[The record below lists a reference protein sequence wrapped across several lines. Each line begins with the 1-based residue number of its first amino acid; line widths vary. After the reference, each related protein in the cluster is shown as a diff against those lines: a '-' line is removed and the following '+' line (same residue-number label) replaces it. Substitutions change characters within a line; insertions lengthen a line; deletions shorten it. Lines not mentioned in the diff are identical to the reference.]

1 LGIGEGKMTKQPN
14 LVYTYNN
21 FLMNHISYAKRKE
34 MFGIL
39 QKLVSFENLQQVLD
53 VGATADKLHPESNYF
68 EQFYPYKEHIT
79 ALSNQ
84 DAKFLETQY
93 PGSKFVQGNG
103 LNMPFKDK
111 SFDLVFS
118 SAVLEHVGSF
128 EEQCK
133 FFKECLRV
141 SKKYV
146 FLTTPNRFYPIEF
159 HTYLP
164 FIHWLPKKIH
174 RKILNLIGQKALAL
188 EENLN
193 LLSKRTLKTML
204 DSCLKNSDFNAKI
217 LNVKLLGITSNWL
230 LFAFR
235 DGL

>member
-1 LGIGEGKMTKQPN
+1 MPDLQYSHN
-14 LVYTYNN
+14 LS
-21 FLMNHISYAKRKE
+21 LMNRISYAKRKE
-34 MFGIL
+34 MFSLL
-39 QKLVSFENLQQVLD
+39 QKLADFESLQQVLD
-53 VGATADKLHPESNYF
+53 VGVTADKLHSESNFF
-68 EQFYPYKEHIT
+68 EKFYPYKEHII

-84 DAKFLETQY
+84 EANFLETEY
-93 PGSKFVQGNG
+93 PELKFVQGNG
-103 LNMPFKDK
+103 LNMPFGDN

-128 EEQCK
+128 ENQCK
-133 FFKECLRV
+133 FLSECLRV

-174 RKILNLIGQKALAL
+174 RKILNLIGQKELAL

-193 LLSKRTLKTML
+193 LLSKKALKIML
-204 DSCLKNSDFNAKI
+204 DFCSKNSDFNAKI
-217 LNVKLLGITSNWL
+217 LNVKLFGVPSNWII
-230 LFAFR
+230 FASK
-235 DGL
+235 

>member
-1 LGIGEGKMTKQPN
+1 
-14 LVYTYNN
+14 
-21 FLMNHISYAKRKE
+21 MNRISYAKRKE
-34 MFGIL
+34 MFSLL
-39 QKLVSFENLQQVLD
+39 QKLVDFENLQQVLD
-53 VGATADKLHPESNYF
+53 VGVTADKLHPESNFF
-68 EQFYPYKEHIT
+68 EQYYPYKEHIT

-93 PGSKFVQGNG
+93 SRLKFVQGNG
-103 LNMPFKDK
+103 LNMPFEDN

-128 EEQCK
+128 ENQCK
-133 FFKECLRV
+133 FFNECLRV

-174 RKILNLIGQKALAL
+174 RKILNLIGQKELAL

-193 LLSKRTLKTML
+193 LLSKKTLKTML
-204 DSCLKNSDFNAKI
+204 ASCLKKSNFDAKI
-217 LNVKLLGITSNWL
+217 LNVKLLGVSSNWI
-230 LFAFR
+230 LFMSK
-235 DGL
+235 

>member
-1 LGIGEGKMTKQPN
+1 MPDLQYSTN
-14 LVYTYNN
+14 LS
-21 FLMNHISYAKRKE
+21 LMNSISYAKRKE
-34 MFGIL
+34 MFSLL
-39 QKLVSFENLQQVLD
+39 QKLANFENLHQVLD
-53 VGATADKLHPESNYF
+53 VGATADKLHSESNFF
-68 EQFYPYKEHIT
+68 EQFYPYKERIT

-84 DAKFLETQY
+84 EAKFLETEY
-93 PGSKFVQGNG
+93 PGLKFVQGNA
-103 LNMPFKDK
+103 LNMPFEDN

-128 EEQCK
+128 ENQCK
-133 FFKECLRV
+133 FLSECLRV

-174 RKILNLIGQKALAL
+174 RKILNLIGQKELAM

-193 LLSKRTLKTML
+193 LLSEKDIKTML
-204 DSCLKNSDFNAKI
+204 NLCSKNSNFKAQI
-217 LNVKLLGITSNWL
+217 LNVKLFGVPSNWI
-230 LFAFR
+230 LFVQKLHAFTFQ
-235 DGL
+235 

>member
-1 LGIGEGKMTKQPN
+1 MPDLQYSRN
-14 LVYTYNN
+14 LS
-21 FLMNHISYAKRKE
+21 LMNRISYAKRKE
-34 MFGIL
+34 MFNLL
-39 QKLVSFENLQQVLD
+39 QKLANFENLQQVLD
-53 VGATADKLHPESNYF
+53 VGATADKLHPESNFF

-84 DAKFLETQY
+84 DAKFLETEYQ
-93 PGSKFVQGNG
+93 GLKFVQGNA
-103 LNMPFKDK
+103 LNMPFEDN

-128 EEQCK
+128 ENQCK
-133 FFKECLRV
+133 FINECLRV

-164 FIHWLPKKIH
+164 FIHWLPKKVH
-174 RKILNLIGQKALAL
+174 RKILNLIGQKELAL

-193 LLSKRTLKTML
+193 LLSKKALKTML
-204 DSCLKNSDFNAKI
+204 NFCSKNLKFNAQI
-217 LNVKLLGITSNWL
+217 LNVKLFGVPSNWI
-230 LFAFR
+230 LFVSK
-235 DGL
+235 

>member
-1 LGIGEGKMTKQPN
+1 M
-14 LVYTYNN
+14 YSNN
-21 FLMNHISYAKRKE
+21 NAIMNSISYAKRNE
-34 MFGIL
+34 MFRIL
-39 QKLVSFENLQQVLD
+39 QKLVNFENLQQVLD
-53 VGATADKLHPESNYF
+53 VGATADKLHPESNFF
-68 EQFYPYKEHIT
+68 EQFYPYKERIT

-93 PGSKFVQGNG
+93 PGLKFVQGDA
-103 LNMPFKDK
+103 LNMSFEDN

-128 EEQCK
+128 ENQCK
-133 FFKECLRV
+133 FLSECLRV

-164 FIHWLPKKIH
+164 FIHWLPKKMH
-174 RKILNLIGQKALAL
+174 RKILNLIGQKELAL

-193 LLSKRTLKTML
+193 LLSKKDIKAML
-204 DSCLKNSDFNAKI
+204 DFCSKNSNFNAQI
-217 LNVKLLGITSNWL
+217 LNVRLLGVTSNWI
-230 LFAFR
+230 LFASKY
-235 DGL
+235 